1 MQMVSAR
8 PTSSLAKLA
17 HRRVQSLAE
26 LPTLEQAKVESCRVL
41 RFLSVGAEFGADAP
55 CWKK

>member
-17 HRRVQSLAE
+17 HRRFQSLAE
-26 LPTLEQAKVESCRVL
+26 LPTLEQANVEELIAGRSISPDWMV
-41 RFLSVGAEFGADAP
+41 
-55 CWKK
+55 

>member
-26 LPTLEQAKVESCRVL
+26 LPTLEQAKGDGPPTGTVEI
-41 RFLSVGAEFGADAP
+41 
-55 CWKK
+55 